1 MGRTKLQPV
10 ELVEDAPLTDGLSV
24 NLNAMTEH
32 RLEIM
37 QQFGDGLPYERDRIV
52 HETRFYMAQSAE
64 AMLEAGK
71 RLVILKENEP
81 HGDFINILEN
91 DLGLE
96 PRVARRMMQASVKFL
111 GNGDQNSK
119 RTALTVL
126 GKTKLYELMV
136 LDDEELDAL
145 ADGGTVAGATLDD
158 IDRMVFSCG
167 EGAGAPVR
175 AVLRRH
181 LSVMGPSGNARAVNR
196 ALLRRL
202 PARERLAVF
211 VVVPV
216 VGGCGGGCG
225 GGVFAARLAA
235 FCRGWQHPAGAARR
249 AAFARTRLHRGQG
262 SLGQR
267 RQLLDVHIK
276 LRKGNVDVLLA
287 ELPFYLDPD
296 VRRGGNRHVVVAHPE
311 AQAEVERAG
320 SKVGKGHARRRV
332 LEHVAVGV
340 GHSQQNLHAGPG
352 ICRQS
357 GASI

>member
-1 MGRTKLQPV
+1 MGRTKSQPV
-10 ELVEDAPLTDGLSV
+10 ELVEEASLSDGLNVS
-24 NLNAMTEH
+24 LNAMTEH

-158 IDRMVFSCG
+158 IDRMTSR
-167 EGAGAPVR
+167 ELKAA
-175 AVLRRH
+175 LRE
-181 LSVMGPSGNARAVNR
+181 
-196 ALLRRL
+196 
-202 PARERLAVF
+202 ARETNAAQQRVLADKNEKIDSLSTKLEKKSRIQPPKPDEEVKKLRAEVTALAVEAESAIAVRLSSAF
-211 VVVPV
+211 ETLCAYCAENMIDTPRDFMAGLV
-216 VGGCGGGCG
+216 CQLEST
-225 GGVFAARLAA
+225 AR
-235 FCRGWQHPAGAARR
+235 
-249 AAFARTRLHRGQG
+249 
-262 SLGQR
+262 SLR
-267 RQLLDVHIK
+267 STFDLPDEPT
-276 LRKGNVDVLLA
+276 GNVAPSWLT
-287 ELPFYLDPD
+287 DPT
-296 VRRGGNRHVVVAHPE
+296 PE
-311 AQAEVERAG
+311 INGQEA
-320 SKVGKGHARRRV
+320 
-332 LEHVAVGV
+332 
-340 GHSQQNLHAGPG
+340 
-352 ICRQS
+352 
-357 GASI
+357 

>member
-1 MGRTKLQPV
+1 MGRTKSQPV
-10 ELVEDAPLTDGLSV
+10 ELVEDASLSDGLNVS
-24 NLNAMTEH
+24 LNAMTEH

-158 IDRMVFSCG
+158 IDRMTSRELKAALREARETNAAQQRVLADKNEKIDTLSTKLEKKSRIQPPKPDEEVKKLRAEVTALAVEAESAIAVRLSCAF
-167 EGAGAPVR
+167 ETLCAYCAENMIDTPRDFMAGLVCQLESTAR
-175 AVLRRH
+175 SLRSTFD
-181 LSVMGPSGNARAVNR
+181 LPDEPTGNAAPSWLTDPTPQIN
-196 ALLRRL
+196 
-202 PARERLAVF
+202 
-211 VVVPV
+211 
-216 VGGCGGGCG
+216 
-225 GGVFAARLAA
+225 
-235 FCRGWQHPAGAARR
+235 
-249 AAFARTRLHRGQG
+249 GQ
-262 SLGQR
+262 
-267 RQLLDVHIK
+267 
-276 LRKGNVDVLLA
+276 
-287 ELPFYLDPD
+287 
-296 VRRGGNRHVVVAHPE
+296 E
-311 AQAEVERAG
+311 A
-320 SKVGKGHARRRV
+320 
-332 LEHVAVGV
+332 
-340 GHSQQNLHAGPG
+340 
-352 ICRQS
+352 
-357 GASI
+357 

>member
-1 MGRTKLQPV
+1 MGRTKSQPV
-10 ELVEDAPLTDGLSV
+10 ELVEDASLSDGLNVS
-24 NLNAMTEH
+24 LNAMTEH

-158 IDRMVFSCG
+158 IDRMTSRELKAALREARETNAAQQRVLADKNEKIDSLSTKLEKKSRIQPPKPDEEVKKLRAEVTALAVEAESAIAVRLSSAFETLCAYCA
-167 EGAGAPVR
+167 ENMIDTPRDFMAGLVCQLESAAR
-175 AVLRRH
+175 SLRSTFD
-181 LSVMGPSGNARAVNR
+181 LPDEPTGNAAPSWLTDPTPQIN
-196 ALLRRL
+196 
-202 PARERLAVF
+202 
-211 VVVPV
+211 
-216 VGGCGGGCG
+216 
-225 GGVFAARLAA
+225 
-235 FCRGWQHPAGAARR
+235 
-249 AAFARTRLHRGQG
+249 GQ
-262 SLGQR
+262 
-267 RQLLDVHIK
+267 
-276 LRKGNVDVLLA
+276 
-287 ELPFYLDPD
+287 
-296 VRRGGNRHVVVAHPE
+296 E
-311 AQAEVERAG
+311 A
-320 SKVGKGHARRRV
+320 
-332 LEHVAVGV
+332 
-340 GHSQQNLHAGPG
+340 
-352 ICRQS
+352 
-357 GASI
+357 

>member
-1 MGRTKLQPV
+1 MGRTKSQPV
-10 ELVEDAPLTDGLSV
+10 ELVEDAPLSDGLNVS
-24 NLNAMTEH
+24 LNAMTEH

-158 IDRMVFSCG
+158 IDRMTSRELKAALREARETNAAQQRVLVDKNEKIDSLSTKLEKKSRIQPPKPDEEVKKLRAEVTALAVEAESAIAVRLSSAFETLCAYCA
-167 EGAGAPVR
+167 ENMIDTPRDFMAGLVCQLESTAR
-175 AVLRRH
+175 SLRSTFD
-181 LSVMGPSGNARAVNR
+181 LPDEPTGNAAPSWLTDPTPEIN
-196 ALLRRL
+196 
-202 PARERLAVF
+202 
-211 VVVPV
+211 
-216 VGGCGGGCG
+216 
-225 GGVFAARLAA
+225 
-235 FCRGWQHPAGAARR
+235 
-249 AAFARTRLHRGQG
+249 GQ
-262 SLGQR
+262 
-267 RQLLDVHIK
+267 
-276 LRKGNVDVLLA
+276 
-287 ELPFYLDPD
+287 
-296 VRRGGNRHVVVAHPE
+296 E
-311 AQAEVERAG
+311 A
-320 SKVGKGHARRRV
+320 
-332 LEHVAVGV
+332 
-340 GHSQQNLHAGPG
+340 
-352 ICRQS
+352 
-357 GASI
+357 

>member
-1 MGRTKLQPV
+1 MGRTKSQPV
-10 ELVEDAPLTDGLSV
+10 ELVEEASLSDGLNVS
-24 NLNAMTEH
+24 LNAMTEH

-158 IDRMVFSCG
+158 IDRMTSR
-167 EGAGAPVR
+167 ELKAA
-175 AVLRRH
+175 LRE
-181 LSVMGPSGNARAVNR
+181 
-196 ALLRRL
+196 
-202 PARERLAVF
+202 ARETNAAQQSVLADKNEKIDSLSTKLEKKSRIQPPKPDEEVKKLRAEVTALAVEAESAIAVRLSSAF
-211 VVVPV
+211 ETLCAYCAENMIDTPRDFMAGLVCQLESTARSLRSTFDLPDEPTGNVVPSW
-216 VGGCGGGCG
+216 
-225 GGVFAARLAA
+225 LTDPTP
-235 FCRGWQHPAGAARR
+235 QID
-249 AAFARTRLHRGQG
+249 GQ
-262 SLGQR
+262 
-267 RQLLDVHIK
+267 
-276 LRKGNVDVLLA
+276 
-287 ELPFYLDPD
+287 
-296 VRRGGNRHVVVAHPE
+296 E
-311 AQAEVERAG
+311 A
-320 SKVGKGHARRRV
+320 
-332 LEHVAVGV
+332 
-340 GHSQQNLHAGPG
+340 
-352 ICRQS
+352 
-357 GASI
+357 

>member
-1 MGRTKLQPV
+1 MGRTKSQPV
-10 ELVEDAPLTDGLSV
+10 ELMEDAPLSDGLNVS
-24 NLNAMTEH
+24 LNAMTEH

-158 IDRMVFSCG
+158 IDRMTSRELKAALREARETNAAQQRVLADKNEKIDSLSTKLEKKSRIQPPKPDEEVKKLRAEVTALAVEAESAIAVRLSSAFETLCAYCA
-167 EGAGAPVR
+167 ENMIDTPRDFMAGLVCQLESTAHS
-175 AVLRRH
+175 LRSTFD
-181 LSVMGPSGNARAVNR
+181 LPDEPTGNAAPSWLTDPTPEIN
-196 ALLRRL
+196 
-202 PARERLAVF
+202 
-211 VVVPV
+211 
-216 VGGCGGGCG
+216 
-225 GGVFAARLAA
+225 
-235 FCRGWQHPAGAARR
+235 
-249 AAFARTRLHRGQG
+249 GQ
-262 SLGQR
+262 
-267 RQLLDVHIK
+267 
-276 LRKGNVDVLLA
+276 
-287 ELPFYLDPD
+287 
-296 VRRGGNRHVVVAHPE
+296 E
-311 AQAEVERAG
+311 A
-320 SKVGKGHARRRV
+320 
-332 LEHVAVGV
+332 
-340 GHSQQNLHAGPG
+340 
-352 ICRQS
+352 
-357 GASI
+357 

>member
-1 MGRTKLQPV
+1 MGRTKSQPV
-10 ELVEDAPLTDGLSV
+10 ELMEDAPLSDGLNV

-158 IDRMVFSCG
+158 IDRMTSRELKAALREARETNAAQQRVLADKNEKIDSLSTKLEKKSRIQPPKPDEEVKKMRAEVTALAVEAESAIAVRLSSAFETLCAYCA
-167 EGAGAPVR
+167 ENMIDTPRDFMAGLVCQLESTAR
-175 AVLRRH
+175 SLRSTFD
-181 LSVMGPSGNARAVNR
+181 LPDEPTGNAAPSWLTDPTPQIN
-196 ALLRRL
+196 
-202 PARERLAVF
+202 
-211 VVVPV
+211 
-216 VGGCGGGCG
+216 
-225 GGVFAARLAA
+225 
-235 FCRGWQHPAGAARR
+235 
-249 AAFARTRLHRGQG
+249 GQ
-262 SLGQR
+262 
-267 RQLLDVHIK
+267 
-276 LRKGNVDVLLA
+276 
-287 ELPFYLDPD
+287 
-296 VRRGGNRHVVVAHPE
+296 E
-311 AQAEVERAG
+311 A
-320 SKVGKGHARRRV
+320 
-332 LEHVAVGV
+332 
-340 GHSQQNLHAGPG
+340 
-352 ICRQS
+352 
-357 GASI
+357 